1 MNIESLETK
10 LLKTSKIEEGDL
22 ILIKINS
29 EKKKDLTPEQIKSF
43 YNDIKALI
51 KKDDIPIVFFP
62 DYLDVELIK
71 QIINEQK
78 LHEN

>member
-1 MNIESLETK
+1 MKIQSLETK

-29 EKKKDLTPEQIKSF
+29 EKKKDLTPDQIKSL
-43 YNDIKALI
+43 YNDMRALV
-51 KKDDIPIVFFP
+51 KKDIPIVFFP
-62 DYLDVELIK
+62 DYLDVEIIK
-71 QIINEQK
+71 QIIIEQK

>member
-1 MNIESLETK
+1 MKTQSLEKK

-29 EKKKDLTPEQIKSF
+29 EKKKDLTPDQIKSL
-43 YNDIKALI
+43 YNDMRALI
-51 KKDDIPIVFFP
+51 KKDIPIVFFP
-62 DYLDVELIK
+62 DYLDVEIIK
-71 QIINEQK
+71 QLITEQK